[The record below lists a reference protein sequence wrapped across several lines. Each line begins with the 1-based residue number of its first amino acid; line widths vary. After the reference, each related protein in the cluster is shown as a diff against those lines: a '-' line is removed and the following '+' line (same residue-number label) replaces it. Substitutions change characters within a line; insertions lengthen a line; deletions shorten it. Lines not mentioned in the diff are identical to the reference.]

1 MKSIAELLLNHPVP
15 GLKEAY
21 VREEIAFVVSETLG
35 IVCTPKQIQVKN
47 QSIYIALPPVAKSA
61 LILKN
66 ALFVETLSKKGID
79 VTRIV

>member
-21 VREEIAFVVSETLG
+21 VREEIAFVLSETLG
-35 IVCTPKQIQVKN
+35 IACTPKQIQVKN
-47 QSIYIALPPVAKSA
+47 QYVYIALPPVAKSA

-66 ALFVETLSKKGID
+66 LSFKESLSKKGID
-79 VTRIV
+79 ITNIV

>member
-21 VREEIAFVVSETLG
+21 VREEIAFVVSEILG
-35 IVCTPKQIQVKN
+35 VACAPKQIQVKN

-61 LILKN
+61 LVLKHASFVD
-66 ALFVETLSKKGID
+66 ALNSKGIE
-79 VTRIV
+79 VRKIV